1 MEGEELGFW
10 PLVRSRVISVC
21 ITGRKEADED
31 EEDEEEKQKNKREIL
46 LKENVNNHKLTHH

>member
-31 EEDEEEKQKNKREIL
+31 EEDEADAEEE
-46 LKENVNNHKLTHH
+46 VV